1 MNRIN
6 LENLTVK
13 FNEGIAGT
21 FPIVPR
27 RYTLTQSAL
36 TAETLIAI
44 GREYAYDKI
53 NSIGDAVLG
62 EWSLTKD
69 GLRYYIYLQ
78 EDGQTAP
85 EIAGMSSDILREEL
99 PSILRAVRCSDKGL
113 FEVRPELDRAPI
125 TVFFLSDN
133 PIYHA
138 AENWGI
144 FADYNVEVPGI
155 TGENTVSAT
164 QQFLID
170 EKSGDVTG
178 DGMEDK
184 VSMYGES
191 TEDSPYISNI
201 WFEITDGD
209 RRSIERITTEISGY
223 NPTLFLGDFT
233 GTGSEDIMI
242 SAETGGSGGYGVFE
256 IYTYRDNNPE
266 IIFSSDAYNTAFQY
280 QVDYNDFYTVSIENV
295 ALNKLF
301 ILDISRMGHD
311 YISQYYNESGE
322 LLNPV
327 QGEVLA
333 LGVGIPIVGNERNGS
348 FDLLALQR
356 IIGERNSDTLGYIAN
371 LMSWD
376 GNKFA
381 SKTMVAADLGS
392 DLVPNQ
398 GNAAPAE

>member
-1 MNRIN
+1 
-6 LENLTVK
+6 
-13 FNEGIAGT
+13 
-21 FPIVPR
+21 
-27 RYTLTQSAL
+27 
-36 TAETLIAI
+36 
-44 GREYAYDKI
+44 
-53 NSIGDAVLG
+53 
-62 EWSLTKD
+62 
-69 GLRYYIYLQ
+69 
-78 EDGQTAP
+78 
-85 EIAGMSSDILREEL
+85 
-99 PSILRAVRCSDKGL
+99 
-113 FEVRPELDRAPI
+113 
-125 TVFFLSDN
+125 
-133 PIYHA
+133 
-138 AENWGI
+138 
-144 FADYNVEVPGI
+144 
-155 TGENTVSAT
+155 
-164 QQFLID
+164 
-170 EKSGDVTG
+170 
-178 DGMEDK
+178 
-184 VSMYGES
+184 
-191 TEDSPYISNI
+191 
-201 WFEITDGD
+201 
-209 RRSIERITTEISGY
+209 
-223 NPTLFLGDFT
+223 
-233 GTGSEDIMI
+233 MI